1 MIASALAA
9 WGLHALIGEHVSMGT
24 DFALGT
30 LVGGVVYVAVF
41 YWLRKLREG
50 R

>member
-1 MIASALAA
+1 VA
-9 WGLHALIGEHVSMGT
+9 WGLHALIGDHVSLFT

-30 LVGGVVYVAVF
+30 LVGGVAYVAVY